1 MTTTPADLDRPAATA
16 AAAAPATPAA
26 RFGDAVLQTM
36 RQHLLASIDAPEV
49 DPTAGRTV
57 AALTPAVRAALLGPL
72 QRELP
77 PEAMRRVLHA
87 VRPQLDAAAWA
98 DLGRA
103 LHLPVAATTSET
115 RA

>member
-1 MTTTPADLDRPAATA
+1 
-16 AAAAPATPAA
+16 
-26 RFGDAVLQTM
+26 M
-36 RQHLLASIDAPEV
+36 RQHVLASIDAPEI
-49 DPTAGRTV
+49 DAMPGRTV
-57 AALTPAVRAALLGPL
+57 AALTPRARAALLGPL

-98 DLGRA
+98 DLARA
-103 LHLPVAATTSET
+103 LRLPVAAVTAAT